1 MTKHRRIPAE
11 LIVVALTITCAV
23 VCAAVLG
30 PWRGLFVA
38 VNVVA
43 FGYYGFDK
51 YRAGH
56 GGRRVPETVLLGFA
70 AGGGV
75 PGSLLGQFA
84 FNHKT
89 SKSRFKRVFWTIA
102 ILQAAVLT
110 GLMVH
115 GSWS

>member
-1 MTKHRRIPAE
+1 
-11 LIVVALTITCAV
+11 
-23 VCAAVLG
+23 
-30 PWRGLFVA
+30 
-38 VNVVA
+38 VA

-56 GGRRVPETVLLGFA
+56 GGWRVPEIVLLGFA

-75 PGSLLGQFA
+75 PGSLLGQFV

-102 ILQAAVLT
+102 ILQATVLT
-110 GLMVH
+110 GLMIH
-115 GSWS
+115 SSGS